1 MLKPTRAD
9 LAAAQNQTIRDV
21 IAPDL
26 DVLFCGINTGLYS
39 AATGH
44 HFARPGNRFWP
55 TLYRS
60 GFTPRLFAPHEELEL
75 ISLGYGITNIVDRA
89 TASAA
94 DLTTEELKQGGQN
107 LLRKLQVFRPKVLA
121 VLGISAYRTAFHQ
134 PKAMLG
140 HQPET
145 LAETIVWV
153 LPNPSGLNAHF
164 PPDKLATVFREFRA
178 ELVELGLIEG

>member
-1 MLKPTRAD
+1 MIKPTKAD
-9 LAAAQNQTIRDV
+9 LTAARNTTISDV
-21 IAPDL
+21 ISPEL

-60 GFTPRLFAPHEELEL
+60 GFTPVLFSPDQELEL
-75 ISLGYGITNIVDRA
+75 ISLGYGITNLVDRA
-89 TASAA
+89 TATA
-94 DLTTEELKQGGQN
+94 DELEKEELHEGGKR

-121 VLGISAYRTAFHQ
+121 VLGISAYRTAFEQ
-134 PKAMLG
+134 PKAKLG
-140 HQPET
+140 RQPEL

-164 PPDKLATVFREFRA
+164 PPAKLADVFRDFRK
-178 ELVELGLIEG
+178 ELLESGLIEG